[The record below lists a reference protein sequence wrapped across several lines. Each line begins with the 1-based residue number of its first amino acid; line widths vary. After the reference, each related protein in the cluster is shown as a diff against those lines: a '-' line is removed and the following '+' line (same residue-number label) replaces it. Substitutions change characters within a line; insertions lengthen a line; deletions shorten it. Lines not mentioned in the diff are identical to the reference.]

1 MKLFAKDQSITE
13 IAHKLRRDVRTI
25 SRQKRDAMN
34 KLGVKKTIRVF
45 AFVRAQ
51 GLG

>member
-1 MKLFAKDQSITE
+1 MFAKGRTITE
-13 IAHKLRRDVRTI
+13 IAKALNRDVRTI

-34 KLGVKKTIRVF
+34 KLGIRNDPGLF